1 MIIWSR
7 HWGVAYKQINAQGDF
22 EVTLDPTRLGRSFTH
37 FSMIIKKLKSIKL
50 NHTSK
55 DNFNNSVKLLSP
67 RQADMFANLLA
78 NDNGFGSRFAR
89 AGEAMAGFTSRVSQD
104 LQRDLSKTGEYM
116 PYLVRVG
123 FK

>member
-7 HWGVAYKQINAQGDF
+7 HWGVAY
-22 EVTLDPTRLGRSFTH
+22 
-37 FSMIIKKLKSIKL
+37 
-50 NHTSK
+50 
-55 DNFNNSVKLLSP
+55 NNSVKLLSP
-67 RQADMFANLLA
+67 KQADMFANLLA

-89 AGEAMAGFTSRVSQD
+89 SGEIMTSFIGRISQD